1 MDDSV
6 VVFQSTSKKS
16 NKPTQQKP
24 LPIKPP
30 STAPRNLREVPAQH
44 EPHVQQEK
52 AQPDQHKAIRRIA
65 RRRPPAHLPRAP
77 IAAFDPKA
85 PTVQAPRTL
94 RRQFEVNQ
102 DENEPRRSP
111 RH

>member
-6 VVFQSTSKKS
+6 VMFQSTSQKS
-16 NKPTQQKP
+16 DKPTQRKP

-30 STAPRNLREVPAQH
+30 STAPRTLREVPAQH

-65 RRRPPAHLPRAP
+65 RGRPPAHLPRAP
-77 IAAFDPKA
+77 IATFDPKA
-85 PTVQAPRTL
+85 TAVQVPRT
-94 RRQFEVNQ
+94 RGRQFEVDQ
-102 DENEPRRSP
+102 DEDEPR
-111 RH
+111 